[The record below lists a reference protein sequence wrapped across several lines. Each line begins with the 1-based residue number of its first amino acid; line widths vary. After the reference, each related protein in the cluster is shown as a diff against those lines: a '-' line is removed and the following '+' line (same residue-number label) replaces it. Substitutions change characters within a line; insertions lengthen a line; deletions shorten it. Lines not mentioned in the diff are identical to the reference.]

1 MHRRV
6 ISTGARLLARPLTTV
21 SDPMSGFFGIQK
33 KYVQLPLNVY
43 TNKKF
48 TQASDLNPHGFKV
61 ALDLLLKSPL
71 PINGITEVPFSFGTR
86 KEGESKLTGKVMLRY
101 LEQLGELYWWKF
113 YGLILAII
121 PVFIVSIIAVV
132 LQIYVNR
139 DHLRIKY
146 VLTGKQ

>member
-43 TNKKF
+43 ANRKF
-48 TQASDLNPHGFKV
+48 SQASDLNPHGFKV

-71 PINGITEVPFSFGTR
+71 PVNGVTEVPFSFGTR

-113 YGLILAII
+113 YGLILAVI